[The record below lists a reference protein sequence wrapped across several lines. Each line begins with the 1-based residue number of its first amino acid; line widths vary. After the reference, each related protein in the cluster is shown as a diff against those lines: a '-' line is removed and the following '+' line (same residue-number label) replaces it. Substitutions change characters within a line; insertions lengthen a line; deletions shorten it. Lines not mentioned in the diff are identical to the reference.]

1 MSQIFNVYN
10 DVIIKKNKYPPIMT
24 NLVYTILPTSA
35 LIKDYSLK
43 DLMEK
48 YCISKYLQMMNFP
61 PSRNHF
67 IHYYQGM
74 LSISYIPVHYQQSS
88 DKWFRKLFQNNSLSG
103 KCVSLDKK
111 LGLIGLGKGKVQNVL
126 TTFEKK
132 RRPNLDY

>member
-88 DKWFRKLFQNNSLSG
+88 DK
-103 KCVSLDKK
+103 
-111 LGLIGLGKGKVQNVL
+111 
-126 TTFEKK
+126 
-132 RRPNLDY
+132 